1 MKNSSAD
8 FDTVWGD
15 VTADSV
21 SLIDSSGYFATDDV
35 ESALQDLAKQAFH
48 EFDVRSVASSSGTL
62 TLSFQGYRHRTVFTT
77 TLTENVSTLTLS
89 SLPASGYIEYEL
101 HITQNGTGGWTF
113 AMPASHKA
121 LGGSDTAIASA
132 ANAVTVLSA
141 CTVDGGTTWRYAMQ
155 ESA

>member
-1 MKNSSAD
+1 MADKKISELSAAATLTGTEQSPVVQSSA
-8 FDTVWGD
+8 TVRT
-15 VTADSV
+15 TASDIAM
-21 SLIDSSGYFATDDV
+21 LARSSGPIV
-35 ESALQDLAKQAFH
+35 QSA
-48 EFDVRSVASSSGTL
+48 SSSSGTL
-62 TLSFQGYRHRTVFTT
+62 TLNFSNAQRPVFTT
-77 TLTENVSTLTLS
+77 TLTENVTTLTLS
-89 SLPASGYIEYEL
+89 SLPVSGYIEYEL